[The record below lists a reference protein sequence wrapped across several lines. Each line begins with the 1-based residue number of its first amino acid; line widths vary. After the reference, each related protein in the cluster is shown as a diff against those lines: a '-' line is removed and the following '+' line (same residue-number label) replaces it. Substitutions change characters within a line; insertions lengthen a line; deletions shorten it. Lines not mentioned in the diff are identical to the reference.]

1 MKRPLSIT
9 IISWFLIITSLL
21 SIATTSMT
29 WDDPEVVALME
40 LNTMPLPVQFAMI
53 VIGTLVMLVAGV
65 LMLKGRN
72 AGRMAYVVWT
82 ALSMIVGLFTAPALA
97 MLIPGL
103 LFFLVIVF
111 FLFRSAGNAWFS
123 AGQEVVESDS

>member
-1 MKRPLSIT
+1 
-9 IISWFLIITSLL
+9 
-21 SIATTSMT
+21 MT
-29 WDDPEVVALME
+29 WNDPEVVALME
-40 LNTMPLPVQFAMI
+40 LNAMPLPAQFAMM

-72 AGRMAYVVWT
+72 AGRMAYVIWT
-82 ALSMIVGLFTAPALA
+82 ALSMIVGLFTVPALS

-103 LFFLVIVF
+103 LFFVVIVF

-123 AGQEVVESDS
+123 AGREVAGRDS